1 MTDKQ
6 VELIIS
12 NQEHQIA
19 LLMELLQSQPAQLTS
34 VEKAVA
40 KQYYKGT

>member
-1 MTDKQ
+1 MSDKQ

-19 LLMELLQSQPAQLTS
+19 LLMELLQSQPKLNIA
-34 VEKAVA
+34 EIA
-40 KQYYKGT
+40 KLREYNRGV